1 MSDTSY
7 VLGIDLGG
15 TKIAAAVFD
24 RQHRRVS
31 DVHSLPTM
39 ANQPAKL
46 TLMNLKRVISQAA
59 RSAGVEGPPAAVG
72 MGSPGPFDSAE
83 GRLAADTLPNLKGFP
98 IGRFVAE
105 ELGAPLYLEN
115 DANCFALAEALVGE
129 GKGYETVVGL
139 TVGTGFGCGLVVDG
153 RIHRG
158 SSGNAGEVSDCRVA
172 GGTFDDMISGGGV
185 QRFYERVTGSAE
197 DFLSAL
203 DRGPAIRD
211 DTPSPKRIGELAEA
225 GDPEAVETWEL
236 FGRAFGEALG
246 TIVAI
251 VDPSI
256 CVVGGSVARRF
267 SLFQPALELTIQEFI
282 ASEAAATLAIKPSQL
297 DNTAGVVGAAEH
309 AFQQAAEAAS
319 VESAR

>member
-1 MSDTSY
+1 MSDASY

-24 RQHRRVS
+24 QEHRRIS
-31 DVHSLPTM
+31 DVHALPTM
-39 ANQPAKL
+39 AGQPAKL
-46 TLMNLKRVISQAA
+46 TLMNLKRAISQAT

-72 MGSPGPFDSAE
+72 MGSPGPFDTE
-83 GRLAADTLPNLKGFP
+83 KGRLAADTLPNLRGFP
-98 IGRFVAE
+98 IGSFVAE

-129 GKGYETVVGL
+129 GKGHETVLGL
-139 TVGTGFGCGLVVDG
+139 TIGTGFGCGLVVGG
-153 RIHRG
+153 RIYRG
-158 SSGNAGEVSDCRVA
+158 SSGNAGEVSHCRVA
-172 GGTFDDMISGGGV
+172 GGSFDDMISGGGV
-185 QRFYERVTGSAE
+185 RRFYERVTGSAE
-197 DFLSAL
+197 DSLSAL
-203 DRGPAIRD
+203 DRGPGIRD
-211 DTPSPKRIGELAEA
+211 ETPSPKRIGELADA

-282 ASEAAATLAIKPSQL
+282 APEAAATLIIKPSQL
-297 DNTAGVVGAAEH
+297 DHTAGVAGAAEY
-309 AFQQAAEAAS
+309 AFQRIAEES
-319 VESAR
+319 TDESAV